1 MILAYMVHVQ
11 WYTGIEHI
19 SCKIYWHQYC
29 ILNMILAYCSV
40 YPDLLALSREMPWE
54 LMLCTFSNML
64 AAKWGH
70 MELFADRQ
78 ARLLEES
85 KASKKS
91 KDGAA
96 SGTNVYIYACVHICI
111 QSMYRPAGDSN
122 GCWYTCICVYILM
135 YIHTH
140 STGPGTDPRL
150 QT

>member
-1 MILAYMVHVQ
+1 
-11 WYTGIEHI
+11 
-19 SCKIYWHQYC
+19 
-29 ILNMILAYCSV
+29 MILAYCSV
-40 YPDLLALSREMPWE
+40 DPDLLALSSEMPWE
-54 LMLCTFSNML
+54 LMLCTFSSML

-91 KDGAA
+91 KHGAA

-111 QSMYRPAGDSN
+111 QSMYRTAGDSN

-150 QT
+150 HT